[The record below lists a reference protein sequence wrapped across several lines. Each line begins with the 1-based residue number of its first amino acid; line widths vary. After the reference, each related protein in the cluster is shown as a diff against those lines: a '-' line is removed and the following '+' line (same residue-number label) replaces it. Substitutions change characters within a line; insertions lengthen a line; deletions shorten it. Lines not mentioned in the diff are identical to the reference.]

1 MKTTKK
7 QTPVLKKVR
16 AKNGTDIF
24 YTYSNWKT
32 NEIDGV
38 TFIPVVKNY
47 PSHSE
52 TQVVHY
58 MRKDTMEY
66 VK

>member
-1 MKTTKK
+1 MKKVK
-7 QTPVLKKVR
+7 PILKKVR

-24 YTYSNWKT
+24 YTYSNWPI

-38 TFIPVVKNY
+38 EFISVVKEK
-47 PSHSE
+47 SDSWK
-52 TQVVHY
+52 TQVIHY
-58 MRKDTMEY
+58 MKKDNMEY